1 MTISL
6 PTDMRRLLDD
16 SGVDWR
22 IDTGTRH
29 YKLIVNDEFVTI
41 LPKSN
46 KVRNSTWRAHLNAM
60 SHIKRA
66 IRKRRGQR

>member
-1 MTISL
+1 MITM
-6 PTDMRRLLDD
+6 PTDMRRLLDEC
-16 SGVDWR
+16 GLEWR
-22 IDTGTRH
+22 IDTGSRH
-29 YKLIVNDEFVTI
+29 YKLIVDDEFVTI

-66 IRKRRGQR
+66 IRKRERQ